1 MLLSRLLHWKY
12 SHVLTYCEHEFL
24 ISGVELC
31 RSNWGICIII
41 IKVFSGC
48 VCYQF
53 CMLSSVCV
61 CVCLCL
67 CLYVC
72 MSVCLCGFVRQS
84 ISHPPYPTQLN
95 LCAPFI
101 LVCLLCLISITT
113 PLSFQLWNYSPM
125 FKYLSLSPLFVTSFE
140 SLTIGLSFD
149 HLLLKY
155 FLLPSCSEA
164 SPG

>member
-41 IKVFSGC
+41 INVFSGC

-53 CMLSSVCV
+53 CMLSSVCD

-67 CLYVC
+67 CLCLHVSGSLWVC
-72 MSVCLCGFVRQS
+72 ETINITSPLPHSTKSLCSFHSGLPTMFDFNHNPII
-84 ISHPPYPTQLN
+84 ISALE
-95 LCAPFI
+95 
-101 LVCLLCLISITT
+101 LLSHVQIPVSFT
-113 PLSFQLWNYSPM
+113 PLCDILRIFDYWFELWSPAL
-125 FKYLSLSPLFVTSFE
+125 KILFV
-140 SLTIGLSFD
+140 
-149 HLLLKY
+149 
-155 FLLPSCSEA
+155 A
-164 SPG
+164 